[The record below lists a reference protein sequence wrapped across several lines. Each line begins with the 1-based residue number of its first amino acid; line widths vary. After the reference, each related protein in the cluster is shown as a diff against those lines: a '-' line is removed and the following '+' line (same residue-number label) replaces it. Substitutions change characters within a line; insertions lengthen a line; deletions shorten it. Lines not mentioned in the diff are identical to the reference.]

1 MLSSLFVMYL
11 LLMFIHYFFN
21 LHQDVDM
28 VRLLL
33 QLGASWTDVDAE
45 GDSPLVVLPAPMLNE
60 VVYV

>member
-1 MLSSLFVMYL
+1 
-11 LLMFIHYFFN
+11 MFIHYFFN

-45 GDSPLVVLPAPMLNE
+45 GDSPLVVLPAPILKE
-60 VVYV
+60 VVYVQYV